1 MLSSTLTI
9 SHESYC
15 FARNIFPVS
24 ESKKVTAALE
34 TEQDP
39 SHPVALVSW
48 LQSFPASGSFP
59 MSQFFQ
65 SDGQSCWSFSF
76 SISPSINVH
85 GWFSLELTD
94 LISLLSKGLKKVFS
108 STTVWEHQFF
118 GPQHSHLCSFP
129 DGSEG
134 KESVRNAGD
143 PGSIPWSERY
153 SGEGN
158 GNPLQNLAG
167 ESHRQRSL
175 VGYSPWGHREL
186 GRTEELTLSL
196 PFSHSLTWL
205 VGKPALTIRTFV
217 DKLMALLFNMP
228 VGCKQES
235 LRRNWV
241 AIIVNKSLKCS
252 TWMQSQKW
260 LNDICLFPRQTIQ
273 YHSNPSLCPNQLH
286 WRSWGW
292 TVLWRPTRPSR
303 TNTPLK
309 KMSFL

>member
-59 MSQFFQ
+59 MSQFFK
-65 SDGQSCWSFSF
+65 SYGQSCWSFSF

-134 KESVRNAGD
+134 KESVCNAGD
-143 PGSIPWSERY
+143 PGSIPWSV
-153 SGEGN
+153 S
-158 GNPLQNLAG
+158 
-167 ESHRQRSL
+167 
-175 VGYSPWGHREL
+175 
-186 GRTEELTLSL
+186 TLEKEMGT
-196 PFSHSLTWL
+196 HSRTWL
-205 VGKPALTIRTFV
+205 ENHMDRGVWWATVHGVT
-217 DKLMALLFNMP
+217 
-228 VGCKQES
+228 ES
-235 LRRNWV
+235 WAELRN
-241 AIIVNKSLKCS
+241 
-252 TWMQSQKW
+252 
-260 LNDICLFPRQTIQ
+260 
-273 YHSNPSLCPNQLH
+273 
-286 WRSWGW
+286 
-292 TVLWRPTRPSR
+292 
-303 TNTPLK
+303 
-309 KMSFL
+309 